1 MPGPLD
7 GVKILDLSAVLS
19 GPLCATLL
27 GDQGASV
34 VKVEAPGM
42 GDVLRW
48 VGSTR
53 AGMCGLFHVANR
65 GKRAIAIDLSK
76 PGGVDIIHALARESD
91 VVIQNFRPG
100 VVDRMGIGYADL
112 RACREDIVYL
122 SISGF
127 GPQGPYSQKRVYDN
141 IIQAYSGISACQD
154 DPETGAP
161 GLVRQLMCDKLTSYT
176 AAQAVT
182 AALFA
187 RDRGAGG
194 QHIEL
199 SMLDT
204 AIAFLWPDA
213 GADHILLGDEIARQP
228 TIGSRY
234 TLTRYADGWG
244 TLTPLSDSEFQG
256 MCRAFGLPEIAADPR
271 FASLPQR
278 MQNTDALTKIF
289 VSLSAKAAQL
299 PMHEADKRLSDE
311 DVPSGIV
318 RTLDELPDDPQVI
331 ANETFAISEH
341 PLAGRLRETRP
352 APRFHGTPAD
362 IGGPAPALGQHTD
375 DILRELGMGERIAP
389 LREAG
394 VVV

>member
-1 MPGPLD
+1 MPGPLH
-7 GVKILDLSAVLS
+7 GIRILDLSAVLS

-27 GDQGASV
+27 GDQGAEV

-48 VGSTR
+48 VGSAR

-65 GKRAIAIDLSK
+65 GKRGIVVDLSK
-76 PGGVDIIHALARESD
+76 PEGIEIVRRLAADAD
-91 VVIQNFRPG
+91 VVVQNFRPG
-100 VVDRMGIGYADL
+100 VVDRMGIGYEDL
-112 RACREDIVYL
+112 RACREDLVYL

-127 GPQGPYSQKRVYDN
+127 GPSGPYAQKRVYDN

-154 DPETGAP
+154 DPNSGEP
-161 GLVRQLMCDKLTSYT
+161 GLVRQLLCDKLTSYT

-194 QHIEL
+194 QHVEL

-204 AIAFLWPDA
+204 AVAFLWPDA
-213 GADHILLGDEIARQP
+213 GADHILLGDDVARQP

-234 TLTRYADGWG
+234 SLTRYADGWG

-256 MCRAFGLPEIAADPR
+256 MCRAFGLPEVALDPR
-271 FASLPQR
+271 FATLVDR
-278 MQNTDALTKIF
+278 MQNNDALTEIF
-289 VSLSAKAAQL
+289 AALAAKAAQL
-299 PMHEADKRLSDE
+299 EASEADRRLCDE

-318 RTLDELPDDPQVI
+318 RSLDELPEDPQVK
-331 ANETFAISEH
+331 ANETFTVTEH
-341 PLAGRLRETRP
+341 PVAGRLRETRP
-352 APRFHGTPAD
+352 APRFHGTPARA
-362 IGGPAPALGQHTD
+362 GGPAPQLGEHTD
-375 DILRELGMGERIAP
+375 EILRELGLGDRIAA
-389 LREAG
+389 LRDDG
-394 VVV
+394 VVA

>member
-7 GVKILDLSAVLS
+7 GVQILDLSAVLS

-27 GDQGASV
+27 GDQGADV
-34 VKVEAPGM
+34 VKVEPPGM

-53 AGMCGLFHVANR
+53 GGMCGLFHVANR
-65 GKRAIAIDLSK
+65 GKRAIVVDLSK
-76 PGGVDIIHALARESD
+76 PEGIEIVHALGRQCD

-100 VVDRMGIGYADL
+100 VVDRIGIGYDDL
-112 RACREDIVYL
+112 RKDHEDLIYL

-127 GPQGPYSQKRVYDN
+127 GAEGPYSQKRVYDN
-141 IIQAYSGISACQD
+141 IIQAYSGICAAQD
-154 DPETGAP
+154 DVDTGEP
-161 GLVRQLMCDKLTSYT
+161 GLVRQLLCDKLTSYT

-204 AIAFLWPDA
+204 AVGFLWPDA
-213 GADHILLGDEIARQP
+213 GADHILQGDDIAHQP

-234 TLTRYADGWG
+234 SLTRYADGWG

-256 MCRAFGLPEIAADPR
+256 MCRAFGLPDVAEDPR
-271 FASLPQR
+271 FATLMQR
-278 MQNTDALTKIF
+278 MQNTDALTKILGRL
-289 VSLSAKAAQL
+289 VEQAAELSLTD
-299 PMHEADKRLSDE
+299 ADERLCAE

-318 RTLDELPDDPQVI
+318 LSLEELPHDPQIV
-331 ANETFAISEH
+331 ANGTFVMSEH
-341 PLAGRLRETRP
+341 PLAGSLREARP
-352 APRFHGTPAD
+352 APRFGQTPARV
-362 IGGPAPALGQHTD
+362 GGPAPAPGQHTD
-375 DILRELGMGERIAP
+375 EILNELGMGDRIAA
-389 LREAG
+389 LREKGA
-394 VVV
+394 VS

>member
-7 GVKILDLSAVLS
+7 GIKVLDLSAVLS

-34 VKVEAPGM
+34 IKVEAPGM
-42 GDVLRW
+42 GDILRW
-48 VGSTR
+48 VGSAR

-65 GKRAIAIDLSK
+65 GKRAIVVDLSQ
-76 PGGVDIIHALARESD
+76 PEGVEIIRALARDAD
-91 VVIQNFRPG
+91 VVVQNFRPG
-100 VVDRMGIGYADL
+100 VVDRMGIGYDDL

-154 DPETGAP
+154 DPESGEP
-161 GLVRQLMCDKLTSYT
+161 GLVRQLLCDKLTSYT

-187 RDRGAGG
+187 RDRGADG

-204 AIAFLWPDA
+204 AVAFLWPDA
-213 GADHILLGDEIARQP
+213 GADHILLGDDVGHQP

-234 TLTRYADGWG
+234 NLTRYADGWG

-256 MCRAFGLPEIAADPR
+256 MCRAFGLPEVAEDPR
-271 FASLPQR
+271 FGTLMQR
-278 MQNTDALTKIF
+278 MQNADALTEIF
-289 VSLSAKAAQL
+289 VALTDKAAG
-299 PMHEADKRLSDE
+299 MTMADADQRLCDE

-318 RTLDELPDDPQVI
+318 RSLDELPEDPQVV
-331 ANETFAISEH
+331 ANETFSISEH
-341 PLAGRLRETRP
+341 PVAGRLRETRP
-352 APRFHGTPAD
+352 APRFHGTPARA
-362 IGGPAPALGQHTD
+362 GGPAPVLGQHTD
-375 DILRELGMGERIAP
+375 EILRELGLGERIEA
-389 LREAG
+389 LRSAA
-394 VVV
+394 VVA